1 MKKLLP
7 YFKSYKKEC
16 FLSPLFKLFEAA
28 FELLVPVVV
37 AKIVD
42 VGLGAPLAGGGYDTN
57 TAYIVKM
64 SMLLIGL
71 GLVGLGCAV
80 VAQYF
85 AAKAATGVSY
95 ELRRALFA
103 KLQSLSYSDYDEIGT
118 SAMLNRMTGDVQQF
132 QTGINMFLRLFLRS
146 PLIVF
151 GAMIAAF
158 FIDPPSAWVFA
169 AVIPA
174 LFLAVALIMGITT
187 PLYRKA
193 QEKSDKV
200 VLAARENLSGVR
212 VVRAFCKEEEE
223 CAAFRVKNRALTKGR
238 EKAGAIGALMNPVT
252 FVLVNLAVIFLLKI
266 GAIRVDNG
274 SLSQGGVIALYNL
287 MSQILV
293 ELVKFANLVVT
304 VTKAAACGERI
315 EGVLEKKSS
324 LKTEDENGE
333 KGKTDKPGYIV
344 FDNATLKYTADAAPA
359 LKNVSFGVEK
369 GETIGI
375 IGGTGSG
382 KSSLVSLIPHF
393 YDVSSGGVYLE
404 GKNVAAYD
412 AEELRKK
419 IAVVP
424 QKAVLFKGIEN
435 VLLPRVNNSGCYIN
449 SVVLQEPADVLCKHH
464 NDIGNN
470 ICDNNIVFAADL
482 IGQVTLKYSIFRLC
496 EAIHFAVFPCRLNRK
511 LVDINA
517 RCTLCAEQKSGNA
530 EDSASAADIK
540 QFCIGCYVIFKR
552 FKAKA
557 CCVVSA
563 AAEGK
568 SGFNIKHRSALRII
582 IIIPNRANQQLLT
595 DRHRLEI
602 FLPIILPILIA
613 AHAEVYLM
621 LNALRIVTLGKKSNG
636 FGRAFLGRDI
646 NMNRR
651 LVSVLFEQ
659 ILFNQVDMSN
669 LPCRL
674 FKVAV
679 ILNINSVGNDHLS
692 NVACRFHVL

>member
-1 MKKLLP
+1 M
-7 YFKSYKKEC
+7 
-16 FLSPLFKLFEAA
+16 FEAA

-42 VGLGAPLAGGGYDTN
+42 VGLGAPLAGGGYDAN

-223 CAAFRVKNRALTKGR
+223 RAAFRAKNRALTKGR

-333 KGKTDKPGYIV
+333 KSKTDKPGYIV

-393 YDVSSGGVYLE
+393 TTYLRAVCIWKE
-404 GKNVAAYD
+404 RTWRRMTRKNCGKNRRSAAESRTFQGHREKQSRLGESRGGDGRRACLGCPRNGAGRRRGERERRAGRGSGTGRRKFIRRAETAAY
-412 AEELRKK
+412 R
-419 IAVVP
+419 
-424 QKAVLFKGIEN
+424 G
-435 VLLPRVNNSGCYIN
+435 
-449 SVVLQEPADVLCKHH
+449 
-464 NDIGNN
+464 
-470 ICDNNIVFAADL
+470 
-482 IGQVTLKYSIFRLC
+482 
-496 EAIHFAVFPCRLNRK
+496 
-511 LVDINA
+511 
-517 RCTLCAEQKSGNA
+517 
-530 EDSASAADIK
+530 ASLD
-540 QFCIGCYVIFKR
+540 
-552 FKAKA
+552 
-557 CCVVSA
+557 
-563 AAEGK
+563 
-568 SGFNIKHRSALRII
+568 
-582 IIIPNRANQQLLT
+582 
-595 DRHRLEI
+595 
-602 FLPIILPILIA
+602 
-613 AHAEVYLM
+613 
-621 LNALRIVTLGKKSNG
+621 
-636 FGRAFLGRDI
+636 
-646 NMNRR
+646 
-651 LVSVLFEQ
+651 
-659 ILFNQVDMSN
+659 
-669 LPCRL
+669 
-674 FKVAV
+674 
-679 ILNINSVGNDHLS
+679 
-692 NVACRFHVL
+692 

>member
-1 MKKLLP
+1 M
-7 YFKSYKKEC
+7 
-16 FLSPLFKLFEAA
+16 FEAA

-42 VGLGAPLAGGGYDTN
+42 VGLGAPLAGGGYDAN

-71 GLVGLGCAV
+71 GFVGLGCAV

-158 FIDPPSAWVFA
+158 FIDPPSARVFA

-223 CAAFRVKNRALTKGR
+223 RAAFRAKNRALTKGR

-424 QKAVLFKGIEN
+424 QKAVLFKGTVRSNLAWGNPAVEADDALAWAALETAQADDVVKGKGGLDAEVEQGGGNLSGGQKQRLTVARALIKDADILILDDSSSALDYATERALTTAIQKRQKEKKQT
-435 VLLPRVNNSGCYIN
+435 VFIVSQRASSLLTADKI
-449 SVVLQEPADVLCKHH
+449 VVLDEGEV
-464 NDIGNN
+464 IG
-470 ICDNNIVFAADL
+470 
-482 IGQVTLKYSIFRLC
+482 
-496 EAIHFAVFPCRLNRK
+496 
-511 LVDINA
+511 
-517 RCTLCAEQKSGNA
+517 
-530 EDSASAADIK
+530 
-540 QFCIGCYVIFKR
+540 
-552 FKAKA
+552 
-557 CCVVSA
+557 
-563 AAEGK
+563 
-568 SGFNIKHRSALRII
+568 
-582 IIIPNRANQQLLT
+582 
-595 DRHRLEI
+595 
-602 FLPIILPILIA
+602 
-613 AHAEVYLM
+613 
-621 LNALRIVTLGKKSNG
+621 LGKHEELLKTCPVYREIYEFQYGTAGNG
-636 FGRAFLGRDI
+636 GENNGEANG
-646 NMNRR
+646 
-651 LVSVLFEQ
+651 
-659 ILFNQVDMSN
+659 
-669 LPCRL
+669 
-674 FKVAV
+674 K
-679 ILNINSVGNDHLS
+679 
-692 NVACRFHVL
+692 

>member
-42 VGLGAPLAGGGYDTN
+42 VGLGAPLAGGGYDAN

-223 CAAFRVKNRALTKGR
+223 RAAFRAKNRALTKGR

-424 QKAVLFKGIEN
+424 QKAVLFKGTVRSNPAAETDDALAWAALETAQADDVVKGKGGLDAEVEQGGGNLSGGQKQRLTVARALIKDADILILDDSSSALDYATERALTTAIQKRQKEKKQT
-435 VLLPRVNNSGCYIN
+435 VFIVSQRASSLLTADKI
-449 SVVLQEPADVLCKHH
+449 VVLDEGEV
-464 NDIGNN
+464 IG
-470 ICDNNIVFAADL
+470 
-482 IGQVTLKYSIFRLC
+482 
-496 EAIHFAVFPCRLNRK
+496 
-511 LVDINA
+511 
-517 RCTLCAEQKSGNA
+517 
-530 EDSASAADIK
+530 
-540 QFCIGCYVIFKR
+540 
-552 FKAKA
+552 
-557 CCVVSA
+557 
-563 AAEGK
+563 
-568 SGFNIKHRSALRII
+568 
-582 IIIPNRANQQLLT
+582 
-595 DRHRLEI
+595 
-602 FLPIILPILIA
+602 
-613 AHAEVYLM
+613 
-621 LNALRIVTLGKKSNG
+621 LGKHEELLKTCPVYREIYEFQYGTAGNG
-636 FGRAFLGRDI
+636 GENNGEANG
-646 NMNRR
+646 
-651 LVSVLFEQ
+651 
-659 ILFNQVDMSN
+659 
-669 LPCRL
+669 
-674 FKVAV
+674 K
-679 ILNINSVGNDHLS
+679 
-692 NVACRFHVL
+692 

>member
-1 MKKLLP
+1 M
-7 YFKSYKKEC
+7 
-16 FLSPLFKLFEAA
+16 FEAA

-223 CAAFRVKNRALTKGR
+223 RAAFRVKNRALTKGR

-274 SLSQGGVIALYNL
+274 SLSQGSVIALYNL

-424 QKAVLFKGIEN
+424 QKAVLFKGTVRSNLAWGNPAAETDDALAWAALETAQADDVVKGKGGLDAEVEQGGGNLSGGQKQRLTVARALIKDADILILDDSSSALDYATERALTTAIQKRQKEKKQT
-435 VLLPRVNNSGCYIN
+435 VFIVSQRASSLLTADKI
-449 SVVLQEPADVLCKHH
+449 VVLDEGEV
-464 NDIGNN
+464 IG
-470 ICDNNIVFAADL
+470 
-482 IGQVTLKYSIFRLC
+482 
-496 EAIHFAVFPCRLNRK
+496 
-511 LVDINA
+511 
-517 RCTLCAEQKSGNA
+517 
-530 EDSASAADIK
+530 
-540 QFCIGCYVIFKR
+540 
-552 FKAKA
+552 
-557 CCVVSA
+557 
-563 AAEGK
+563 
-568 SGFNIKHRSALRII
+568 
-582 IIIPNRANQQLLT
+582 
-595 DRHRLEI
+595 
-602 FLPIILPILIA
+602 
-613 AHAEVYLM
+613 
-621 LNALRIVTLGKKSNG
+621 LGKHEELLKTCPVYREIYEFQYGTAGNG
-636 FGRAFLGRDI
+636 GENNGEANG
-646 NMNRR
+646 
-651 LVSVLFEQ
+651 
-659 ILFNQVDMSN
+659 
-669 LPCRL
+669 
-674 FKVAV
+674 K
-679 ILNINSVGNDHLS
+679 
-692 NVACRFHVL
+692 

>member
-1 MKKLLP
+1 M
-7 YFKSYKKEC
+7 
-16 FLSPLFKLFEAA
+16 FEAA

-42 VGLGAPLAGGGYDTN
+42 VGLGAPLAGGGYDAN

-169 AVIPA
+169 AVIPV

-274 SLSQGGVIALYNL
+274 SLSQGSVIALYNL

-424 QKAVLFKGIEN
+424 QKAVLFKGTVRSNLAWGNPAAETDDALAWAALETAQADDVVKGKGGLDAEVEQGGGNLSGGQKQRLTVARALIKDADILILDDSSSALDYATERALTTAIQKRQKEKKQT
-435 VLLPRVNNSGCYIN
+435 VFIVSQRASSLLTADKI
-449 SVVLQEPADVLCKHH
+449 VVLDEGEV
-464 NDIGNN
+464 IGLGQHEALLKTCPVYREIYEFQYGTAGNGGENN
-470 ICDNNIVFAADL
+470 
-482 IGQVTLKYSIFRLC
+482 G
-496 EAIHFAVFPCRLNRK
+496 EAN
-511 LVDINA
+511 
-517 RCTLCAEQKSGNA
+517 
-530 EDSASAADIK
+530 
-540 QFCIGCYVIFKR
+540 
-552 FKAKA
+552 
-557 CCVVSA
+557 
-563 AAEGK
+563 GK
-568 SGFNIKHRSALRII
+568 
-582 IIIPNRANQQLLT
+582 
-595 DRHRLEI
+595 
-602 FLPIILPILIA
+602 
-613 AHAEVYLM
+613 
-621 LNALRIVTLGKKSNG
+621 
-636 FGRAFLGRDI
+636 
-646 NMNRR
+646 
-651 LVSVLFEQ
+651 
-659 ILFNQVDMSN
+659 
-669 LPCRL
+669 
-674 FKVAV
+674 
-679 ILNINSVGNDHLS
+679 
-692 NVACRFHVL
+692 

>member
-1 MKKLLP
+1 MKKLFP

-16 FLSPLFKLFEAA
+16 FLSPLFKLFEAV

-42 VGLGAPLAGGGYDTN
+42 VGLGAPLIGGGYNAN

-64 SMLLIGL
+64 SLLLIGL

-95 ELRRALFA
+95 ELRKALFH
-103 KLQSLSYSDYDEIGT
+103 KLGTLSYSDYDEIGT

-158 FIDPPSAWVFA
+158 CIDVKSALVFA

-174 LFLAVALIMGITT
+174 LFIAVALIMGITT
-187 PLYRKA
+187 PLYKKA

-200 VLAARENLSGVR
+200 VLAARENLSGAR

-223 CAAFRVKNRALTKGR
+223 RETFREKNKALTKGR

-252 FVLVNLAVIFLLKI
+252 FVLVNLAVIFLLKV

-274 SLSQGGVIALYNL
+274 SLSQGSVIALYNL

-315 EGVLEKKSS
+315 EGVLAKESS
-324 LKTEDENGE
+324 LKSVDENGE
-333 KGKTDKPGYIV
+333 NGKTEKSGYLV
-344 FDNATLKYTADAAPA
+344 FDDVTLKYTKDAAPA
-359 LKNVSFGVEK
+359 LKNLSFSVEK
-369 GETIGI
+369 GETIGV

-393 YDVSSGGVYLE
+393 YDVFSGGVYLE
-404 GKNVAAYD
+404 GKNVAAYPP
-412 AEELRKK
+412 ETLREK

-424 QKAVLFKGIEN
+424 QKTVLFKGTVRSNLAWGNEEATTSDDVCWAALKTAQADDVVKGKGGLDAAIEQGGGN
-435 VLLPRVNNSGCYIN
+435 LSGGQKQRLTIARALIKDADILILDDSSSALDYATERALTNAIRKRQKEKKQTVFIVSQRASSMITADKIIVLDEG
-449 SVVLQEPADVLCKHH
+449 
-464 NDIGNN
+464 
-470 ICDNNIVFAADL
+470 
-482 IGQVTLKYSIFRLC
+482 
-496 EAIHFAVFPCRLNRK
+496 EAI
-511 LVDINA
+511 
-517 RCTLCAEQKSGNA
+517 G
-530 EDSASAADIK
+530 
-540 QFCIGCYVIFKR
+540 IGKHEELLKTCPVYREIYEFQYG
-552 FKAKA
+552 
-557 CCVVSA
+557 A
-563 AAEGK
+563 AAEGGAK
-568 SGFNIKHRSALRII
+568 
-582 IIIPNRANQQLLT
+582 Q
-595 DRHRLEI
+595 
-602 FLPIILPILIA
+602 
-613 AHAEVYLM
+613 
-621 LNALRIVTLGKKSNG
+621 
-636 FGRAFLGRDI
+636 
-646 NMNRR
+646 
-651 LVSVLFEQ
+651 
-659 ILFNQVDMSN
+659 
-669 LPCRL
+669 
-674 FKVAV
+674 
-679 ILNINSVGNDHLS
+679 
-692 NVACRFHVL
+692 

>member
-1 MKKLLP
+1 M
-7 YFKSYKKEC
+7 
-16 FLSPLFKLFEAA
+16 FEAA

-42 VGLGAPLAGGGYDTN
+42 VGLGAPLAGGGYDAN

-223 CAAFRVKNRALTKGR
+223 RAAFRAKNRALTKGR

-424 QKAVLFKGIEN
+424 QKAVLFKGTVRSNLAWGNPAAETDDALAWAALETAQADDVVKGKGGLDAEVEQGGGNLSGGQKQRLTVARALIKDADILILDDSSSALDYATERALTTAIQKRQKEKKQT
-435 VLLPRVNNSGCYIN
+435 VFIVSQRASSLLTADKI
-449 SVVLQEPADVLCKHH
+449 VVLDE
-464 NDIGNN
+464 G
-470 ICDNNIVFAADL
+470 
-482 IGQVTLKYSIFRLC
+482 
-496 EAIHFAVFPCRLNRK
+496 E
-511 LVDINA
+511 
-517 RCTLCAEQKSGNA
+517 
-530 EDSASAADIK
+530 
-540 QFCIGCYVIFKR
+540 VI
-552 FKAKA
+552 
-557 CCVVSA
+557 
-563 AAEGK
+563 
-568 SGFNIKHRSALRII
+568 
-582 IIIPNRANQQLLT
+582 
-595 DRHRLEI
+595 
-602 FLPIILPILIA
+602 
-613 AHAEVYLM
+613 
-621 LNALRIVTLGKKSNG
+621 G
-636 FGRAFLGRDI
+636 FGKHEELLKTCPVYREIYEFQYGTA
-646 NMNRR
+646 
-651 LVSVLFEQ
+651 
-659 ILFNQVDMSN
+659 
-669 LPCRL
+669 
-674 FKVAV
+674 
-679 ILNINSVGNDHLS
+679 GNGGE
-692 NVACRFHVL
+692 NNGEANGK

>member
-1 MKKLLP
+1 M
-7 YFKSYKKEC
+7 
-16 FLSPLFKLFEAA
+16 FEAA

-42 VGLGAPLAGGGYDTN
+42 VGLGAPLAGGGYDAN

-71 GLVGLGCAV
+71 GFVGLGCAV

-158 FIDPPSAWVFA
+158 FIDPPSARVFA

-223 CAAFRVKNRALTKGR
+223 RASFRAKNRALTKGR

-424 QKAVLFKGIEN
+424 QKAVLFKGTVRSNLAWGNPAAETDDALAWTALETAQADDVVKGKGGLDAEVEQGGGNLSGGQKQRLTVARALIKDADILILDDSSSALDYATERALTTAIQKRQKEKKQT
-435 VLLPRVNNSGCYIN
+435 VFIVSQRASSLLTADKI
-449 SVVLQEPADVLCKHH
+449 VVLDEGEV
-464 NDIGNN
+464 IG
-470 ICDNNIVFAADL
+470 
-482 IGQVTLKYSIFRLC
+482 
-496 EAIHFAVFPCRLNRK
+496 
-511 LVDINA
+511 
-517 RCTLCAEQKSGNA
+517 
-530 EDSASAADIK
+530 
-540 QFCIGCYVIFKR
+540 
-552 FKAKA
+552 
-557 CCVVSA
+557 
-563 AAEGK
+563 
-568 SGFNIKHRSALRII
+568 
-582 IIIPNRANQQLLT
+582 
-595 DRHRLEI
+595 
-602 FLPIILPILIA
+602 
-613 AHAEVYLM
+613 
-621 LNALRIVTLGKKSNG
+621 LGKHEELLKTCPVYREIYEFQYGTAGNG
-636 FGRAFLGRDI
+636 GENNGEANG
-646 NMNRR
+646 
-651 LVSVLFEQ
+651 
-659 ILFNQVDMSN
+659 
-669 LPCRL
+669 
-674 FKVAV
+674 K
-679 ILNINSVGNDHLS
+679 
-692 NVACRFHVL
+692 

>member
-1 MKKLLP
+1 M
-7 YFKSYKKEC
+7 
-16 FLSPLFKLFEAA
+16 FEAA

-42 VGLGAPLAGGGYDTN
+42 VGLGAPLAGGGYDAN

-118 SAMLNRMTGDVQQF
+118 SAMLNRMTGDVQQL

-223 CAAFRVKNRALTKGR
+223 RASFRAKNRALTKGR

-344 FDNATLKYTADAAPA
+344 FDNVTLKYTADAAPA

-424 QKAVLFKGIEN
+424 QKAVLFKGTVRSNLAWGNPAAKTDDALAWAALETAQADDVVKGKGGLDAEVEQGGGNLSGGQKQRLTVARALIKDADILILDDSSSALDYATERALTTAIQKRQKEKKQT
-435 VLLPRVNNSGCYIN
+435 VFIVSQRASSLLTADKI
-449 SVVLQEPADVLCKHH
+449 VVLDEGEV
-464 NDIGNN
+464 IG
-470 ICDNNIVFAADL
+470 
-482 IGQVTLKYSIFRLC
+482 
-496 EAIHFAVFPCRLNRK
+496 
-511 LVDINA
+511 
-517 RCTLCAEQKSGNA
+517 
-530 EDSASAADIK
+530 
-540 QFCIGCYVIFKR
+540 
-552 FKAKA
+552 
-557 CCVVSA
+557 
-563 AAEGK
+563 
-568 SGFNIKHRSALRII
+568 
-582 IIIPNRANQQLLT
+582 
-595 DRHRLEI
+595 
-602 FLPIILPILIA
+602 
-613 AHAEVYLM
+613 
-621 LNALRIVTLGKKSNG
+621 LGKHEELLKTCPVYREIYEFQYGTAGNG
-636 FGRAFLGRDI
+636 GENNGEANG
-646 NMNRR
+646 
-651 LVSVLFEQ
+651 
-659 ILFNQVDMSN
+659 
-669 LPCRL
+669 
-674 FKVAV
+674 K
-679 ILNINSVGNDHLS
+679 
-692 NVACRFHVL
+692 

>member
-1 MKKLLP
+1 M
-7 YFKSYKKEC
+7 
-16 FLSPLFKLFEAA
+16 FEAA

-42 VGLGAPLAGGGYDTN
+42 VGLGAPLAGGGYDAN

-118 SAMLNRMTGDVQQF
+118 SAMLNRMTGDVQQL

-223 CAAFRVKNRALTKGR
+223 RASFRAKNRALTKGR

-274 SLSQGGVIALYNL
+274 SLSQGSVIALYNL

-393 YDVSSGGVYLE
+393 YDVS
-404 GKNVAAYD
+404 
-412 AEELRKK
+412 
-419 IAVVP
+419 
-424 QKAVLFKGIEN
+424 
-435 VLLPRVNNSGCYIN
+435 
-449 SVVLQEPADVLCKHH
+449 
-464 NDIGNN
+464 
-470 ICDNNIVFAADL
+470 
-482 IGQVTLKYSIFRLC
+482 
-496 EAIHFAVFPCRLNRK
+496 
-511 LVDINA
+511 
-517 RCTLCAEQKSGNA
+517 
-530 EDSASAADIK
+530 
-540 QFCIGCYVIFKR
+540 
-552 FKAKA
+552 
-557 CCVVSA
+557 
-563 AAEGK
+563 
-568 SGFNIKHRSALRII
+568 
-582 IIIPNRANQQLLT
+582 
-595 DRHRLEI
+595 
-602 FLPIILPILIA
+602 
-613 AHAEVYLM
+613 
-621 LNALRIVTLGKKSNG
+621 
-636 FGRAFLGRDI
+636 
-646 NMNRR
+646 
-651 LVSVLFEQ
+651 
-659 ILFNQVDMSN
+659 
-669 LPCRL
+669 
-674 FKVAV
+674 
-679 ILNINSVGNDHLS
+679 
-692 NVACRFHVL
+692 

>member
-1 MKKLLP
+1 M
-7 YFKSYKKEC
+7 
-16 FLSPLFKLFEAA
+16 FEAA

-42 VGLGAPLAGGGYDTN
+42 VGLGAPLAGGGYDAN

-223 CAAFRVKNRALTKGR
+223 RASFRAKNRALTKGR

-333 KGKTDKPGYIV
+333 KGKTGKPGYIV

-424 QKAVLFKGIEN
+424 QKAVLFKGTVRSNLAWGNPTAETDDALAWAALETAQADDVVKGKGGLDAEVEQGGGNLSGGQKQRLTVARALIKDADILILDDSSSALDYATERALTTAIQKRQKEKKQT
-435 VLLPRVNNSGCYIN
+435 VFIVSQRASSLLTADKI
-449 SVVLQEPADVLCKHH
+449 VVLDEGEV
-464 NDIGNN
+464 IG
-470 ICDNNIVFAADL
+470 
-482 IGQVTLKYSIFRLC
+482 
-496 EAIHFAVFPCRLNRK
+496 
-511 LVDINA
+511 
-517 RCTLCAEQKSGNA
+517 
-530 EDSASAADIK
+530 
-540 QFCIGCYVIFKR
+540 
-552 FKAKA
+552 
-557 CCVVSA
+557 
-563 AAEGK
+563 
-568 SGFNIKHRSALRII
+568 
-582 IIIPNRANQQLLT
+582 
-595 DRHRLEI
+595 
-602 FLPIILPILIA
+602 
-613 AHAEVYLM
+613 
-621 LNALRIVTLGKKSNG
+621 LGKHEELLKTCPVYREIYEFQYGTAGNG
-636 FGRAFLGRDI
+636 GENNGEANG
-646 NMNRR
+646 
-651 LVSVLFEQ
+651 
-659 ILFNQVDMSN
+659 
-669 LPCRL
+669 
-674 FKVAV
+674 K
-679 ILNINSVGNDHLS
+679 
-692 NVACRFHVL
+692 